1 MIEWL
6 MQRGFGGCEGTR
18 LHLGERLTLCT
29 GESETGK
36 SRLLDCL
43 WHAAAGTWPGEVNEQ
58 ISGSTGSGLGAPN
71 AVIATVLSGCNGAER
86 RPVQTDGR
94 QRTANDTTETDR
106 PDTVY
111 AHANGAMS
119 IVGPDGALSLSPRE
133 VWTGNSEPF
142 ETRPLGTSVREPL
155 RWEGTTSRLR
165 SAFRRGSKAAENL
178 AEILDELLSP
188 GTRNHSAGSDAI
200 SRVLNEPA
208 TVQARGGGAARW
220 IALGAVL
227 DWLREARSKAGHRRD
242 LLVMIDDIERGLHP
256 RRQRTVLYA
265 LTRAV
270 ETTRISGR
278 AQTVCTTTSPLVL
291 GSATPWFER
300 ETDRLILLQHE
311 EGTNQPTAEEL
322 DYCSAKTYAGWLTSR
337 AIGLGS
343 ARTDPMADE
352 AIKRATRAL
361 TRPERTSSEMR
372 AARVALVG
380 ALPPGDEFI
389 AAWDAEAAGD
399 DAAAKNRATETEG
412 NGYEEQW
419 CYAVSDPSAADLRP
433 TTAIAHPGRVYA
445 TAAQAET
452 AATKTRRTVPDKV
465 LSTRTI
471 AGTPSWATERM
482 TSDGSVTPIAKTRN
496 RERGA

>member
-119 IVGPDGALSLSPRE
+119 IVGPDGALSLSPRQ

-142 ETRPLGTSVREPL
+142 ETWPFGTRVQGNL
-155 RWEGTTSRLR
+155 QWEGATSRLR
-165 SAFRRGSKAAENL
+165 SAFGRGTKATEIL
-178 AEILDELLSP
+178 AEILDELLGR
-188 GTRNHSAGSDAI
+188 GTRKDSAGSDAV

-208 TVQARGGGAARW
+208 TVQARGGAAGRW
-220 IALGAVL
+220 IALGVVL

-242 LLVMIDDIERGLHP
+242 LLVLVDDIERGLHP
-256 RRQRTVLYA
+256 RRQRRVLNA

-270 ETTRISGR
+270 GRDPYQRSGTDDMHNDVASRARFGNHLVRARNGPADPATAGGRSQSTYSRRARLLQREDLRGVAHQQGNRARISTHGPDGGRRDRTRDARADATGANEQRNAGR
-278 AQTVCTTTSPLVL
+278 A
-291 GSATPWFER
+291 GSA
-300 ETDRLILLQHE
+300 
-311 EGTNQPTAEEL
+311 
-322 DYCSAKTYAGWLTSR
+322 
-337 AIGLGS
+337 
-343 ARTDPMADE
+343 
-352 AIKRATRAL
+352 
-361 TRPERTSSEMR
+361 
-372 AARVALVG
+372 
-380 ALPPGDEFI
+380 
-389 AAWDAEAAGD
+389 
-399 DAAAKNRATETEG
+399 
-412 NGYEEQW
+412 
-419 CYAVSDPSAADLRP
+419 
-433 TTAIAHPGRVYA
+433 GR
-445 TAAQAET
+445 
-452 AATKTRRTVPDKV
+452 
-465 LSTRTI
+465 
-471 AGTPSWATERM
+471 
-482 TSDGSVTPIAKTRN
+482 SVTPRRRVHRRMGCRG
-496 RERGA
+496 RER